1 MSAWPRMRPRRL
13 GDMTRNAAA
22 IVAIELLAA
31 AQGIDLR
38 RPLKTS
44 PRLAEAHAAV
54 RKLSPFM
61 DIDRSIS
68 GDIDAL
74 VDFILAGGFEGLA
87 PVDLSAG

>member
-1 MSAWPRMRPRRL
+1 
-13 GDMTRNAAA
+13 
-22 IVAIELLAA
+22 
-31 AQGIDLR
+31 
-38 RPLKTS
+38 
-44 PRLAEAHAAV
+44 
-54 RKLSPFM
+54 M